1 MLWRVMASCRACN
14 SIIETDNK
22 VCSACG
28 CPMNLFFWEVKNW
41 DTTKRRMKPRMPTIV
56 GYPELLPAVKCP
68 NCLMRMYV
76 EDIECPHC
84 EYELSSK
91 EKQIQKEWSRAQMF
105 KGLKLGA
112 TFTIGFII
120 LFTVLFSI

>member
-1 MLWRVMASCRACN
+1 MSNCRACKSKLEN
-14 SIIETDNK
+14 GDTRCSI
-22 VCSACG
+22 CC
-28 CPMNLFFWEVKNW
+28 CPVNLFFWEVKNW
-41 DTTKRRMKPRMPTIV
+41 DVAKGRMKPRVPTII
-56 GYPELLPAVKCP
+56 GQPEIMPAAKCP
-68 NCLMRMYV
+68 NCSMRMYI

-105 KGLKLGA
+105 KGFKLGA
-112 TFTIGFII
+112 IFTIGFII